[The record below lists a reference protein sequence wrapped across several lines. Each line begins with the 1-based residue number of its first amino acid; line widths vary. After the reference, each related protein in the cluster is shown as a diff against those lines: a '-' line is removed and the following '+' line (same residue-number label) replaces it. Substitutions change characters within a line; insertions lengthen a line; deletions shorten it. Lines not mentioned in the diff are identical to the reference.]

1 MNMIDHVL
9 QEHYDEFELS
19 SCGLG
24 RRFET
29 VLLTPQFTTSRHV
42 VALVFN
48 QGRPDPLLVV
58 KVPRQPG
65 DNEGVL
71 REANMLREF
80 AALSEGHVA
89 GVPEV
94 VGTVQVGSQTVLIE
108 TAISGVPL
116 DPPRVAADRA
126 AAIESGSRFVDAL
139 PTTRPAEANV
149 DWYDRNITLPLE
161 ALTQLTHGNGEV
173 AALRDRSHHILRPL
187 QSLSLPAVFEHAD
200 LSHPNLFVLP
210 DGRLQAVDWERSTTG
225 GVPGHDL
232 VFFLQYVSESAASAF
247 TIRRQI
253 AAFDDAFGSRG
264 WATSVLREHLSR
276 RGVDSDLL
284 PLLVVA
290 TWARSAATLADR
302 LGHLEPSGRSDV
314 AQRSA
319 AVTADRDFWLWRH
332 AIEVTSGSR

>member
-1 MNMIDHVL
+1 MNIVDHVL
-9 QEHYDEFELS
+9 REHFEDFELAS
-19 SCGLG
+19 YGLG

-48 QGRPDPLLVV
+48 PGLPDPLLVV

-71 REANMLREF
+71 REARILREL
-80 AALSEGHVA
+80 AALSEGDVA
-89 GVPEV
+89 GIPEI
-94 VGTVQVGSQTVLIE
+94 VGTVQVGSQTILIE
-108 TAISGVPL
+108 TALSGAPL
-116 DPPRVAADRA
+116 DPARVAADRA
-126 AAIESGSRFVDAL
+126 AAIESGTRFVNTL
-139 PTTRPAEANV
+139 PTTRRAEANI
-149 DWYDRNITLPLE
+149 DWYDRNITVPLD
-161 ALTQLTHGNGEV
+161 ALAQLTHGNGEV
-173 AALRDRSHHILRPL
+173 AALRDQSRHVLAPL
-187 QSLSLPAVFEHAD
+187 QSSLLPAVVEHAD

-210 DGRLQAVDWERSTTG
+210 DGSLQAVDWERATTG

-232 VFFLQYVSESAASAF
+232 VFFLQYVSESAASAY
-247 TIRRQI
+247 TRRRQI

-264 WATSVLREHLSR
+264 WATGVLREHLSR
-276 RGVDSDLL
+276 RGVDPDLL

-290 TWARSAATLADR
+290 TWARSAATLAGR
-302 LGHLEPSGRSDV
+302 LGHLNHSGRNDV